1 MDPPR
6 AGLDPATEAL
16 LPEFANVVYI
26 SCNPA
31 TLEANLRP
39 LLATHSLRRFAV
51 FDQAR
56 LVAMLVSPAVSTPAN
71 TALLCGHAMPIIPLS
86 ACVEQIATRLY
97 DLSASCC
104 GFCGFTEL
112 PRVVH
117 GANQVCAAAVSVHAP
132 H

>member
-1 MDPPR
+1 MQVDPPR

-39 LLATHSLRRFAV
+39 LLATHSLRCFAV

-56 LVAMLVSPAVSTPAN
+56 PVA
-71 TALLCGHAMPIIPLS
+71 
-86 ACVEQIATRLY
+86 R
-97 DLSASCC
+97 CC
-104 GFCGFTEL
+104 QDAGF
-112 PRVVH
+112 
-117 GANQVCAAAVSVHAP
+117 AAVGIPADTVLLLRPCHAYFCFCVR
-132 H
+132 